1 MVTRLTK
8 SNHLISSIMI
18 IEIKKAEYLG
28 DYRLRLSFNNGKV
41 KDVDLS
47 DSLKG
52 KIFVP
57 LQDKEFFR
65 RFSIRF
71 NTIEWENGA
80 DFAPEYLYEKGVT
93 VYEPQEAASNF
104 AAEENEP
111 NNSEQ

>member
-1 MVTRLTK
+1 MF
-8 SNHLISSIMI
+8 
-18 IEIKKAEYLG
+18 IEIIKAEYL
-28 DYRLRLSFNNGKV
+28 DEYRLRLWFNNGKV

-80 DFAPEYLYEKGVT
+80 DFAPEYLYEKGVNA
-93 VYEPQEAASNF
+93 YEPQDIFYWFFRLVFFNLLPRIHGIFHSNIIPF
-104 AAEENEP
+104 FR
-111 NNSEQ
+111 